1 MFTPQ
6 TFGNQILS
14 GGGKVARTEESKI
27 PEAQK
32 SDPKPKNENVSP
44 LIYPPDMRGD
54 SSRPCIVFC
63 AHERALSGITNQ
75 HRIWFPAPGSLAFGD
90 NADYAQTALG
100 IGGTAAAGAANLVSG
115 DSGANVFDKIV
126 QKAKNASSIGAL
138 QSAVI
143 ASAALPDGLQTAANL
158 GQGQV
163 INPNTN
169 TTFNANGVRQF
180 GFKFHMS
187 ARNEK
192 ESVLIRDIQSKFR
205 HFTYASRGGPNSAI
219 TLEYPPVWTIK
230 FMNMN
235 IGGGEENKFIPRIYS
250 CYCTAVNTTYNS
262 TGNIYFSDNA
272 PLECEIELQFTETRA
287 LNRTDIDNMEKAQL
301 GDERGI
307 DSGRPTFHGSE
318 PAPIKQK

>member
-1 MFTPQ
+1 MFIPLDNQ
-6 TFGNQILS
+6 NQILS
-14 GGGKVARTEESKI
+14 GAGDVARNEQFKI

-32 SDPKPKNENVSP
+32 PDPKPKNQNVAP

-54 SSRPCIVFC
+54 NRRPCIVFC
-63 AHERALSGITNQ
+63 AHERTLSGVTNQ

-90 NADYAQTALG
+90 SADFAQTDLG
-100 IGGTAAAGAANLVSG
+100 IGGTAAAGLAGLFSG
-115 DSGANVFDKIV
+115 DGSFTDKV
-126 QKAKNASSIGAL
+126 TQKVKNASSIQGIQA
-138 QSAVI
+138 AVI
-143 ASAALPDGLQTAANL
+143 ASSAVPDGLQTAVNL

-169 TTFNANGVRQF
+169 TTFNKNGVRQF

-187 ARNEK
+187 ARDEK

-205 HFTYASRGGPNSAI
+205 HFTYADRGGPNSAI

-235 IGGGEENKFIPRIYS
+235 VGGGEENKFIPRIYS
-250 CYCTAVNTTYNS
+250 CYCTSVNTTYNS

-287 LNRTDIDNMEKAQL
+287 LNRKDLDTMEKAQL

-307 DSGRPTFHGSE
+307 AGGRPVFHGSE
-318 PAPIKQK
+318 PAPITEK

>member
-1 MFTPQ
+1 MFIPLDNQ
-6 TFGNQILS
+6 NQILS
-14 GGGKVARTEESKI
+14 GGGDVARTENFKI

-32 SDPKPKNENVSP
+32 PDPKPKNQDVTP

-54 SSRPCIVFC
+54 NRRPCIVFC
-63 AHERALSGITNQ
+63 AHERTLSGITNQ

-90 NADYAQTALG
+90 SADFQQTDLG
-100 IGGTAAAGAANLVSG
+100 QSGTAAAGAAALF
-115 DSGANVFDKIV
+115 SGADGFVETVK
-126 QKAKNASSIGAL
+126 QKVKNAASVQGIQAAVL
-138 QSAVI
+138 MSAM
-143 ASAALPDGLQTAANL
+143 LPDGLQTAVNL

-169 TTFNANGVRQF
+169 TTFNKNGVRQF

-187 ARNEK
+187 ARDEA

-205 HFTYASRGGPNSAI
+205 HFTYADRGGPNSAI

-235 IGGGEENKFIPRIYS
+235 VGGGEENKFIPRIYS
-250 CYCTAVNTTYNS
+250 CYCTSVNTTYNS

-287 LNRTDIDNMEKAQL
+287 LNRKDLDTMEKAQL

-318 PAPIKQK
+318 PAPITQK

>member
-1 MFTPQ
+1 MFIPLDNQ
-6 TFGNQILS
+6 NQILS
-14 GGGKVARTEESKI
+14 GAGDVARTEQFKI

-32 SDPKPKNENVSP
+32 PDPKPKNQDVAP

-54 SSRPCIVFC
+54 NRRPCIVFC
-63 AHERALSGITNQ
+63 AHERTLSGVTNQ

-90 NADYAQTALG
+90 SADFAQTDLG
-100 IGGTAAAGAANLVSG
+100 IGGTAAAGLSSLFSG
-115 DSGANVFDKIV
+115 DGSFAEAVT
-126 QKAKNASSIGAL
+126 QKVKNASSVQGIQA
-138 QSAVI
+138 AVI
-143 ASAALPDGLQTAANL
+143 ASSIAPDGLQTAVNL

-169 TTFNANGVRQF
+169 TTFNKNGVRQF

-187 ARNEK
+187 ARDEK

-205 HFTYASRGGPNSAI
+205 HFTYADRGGPNSAI

-235 IGGGEENKFIPRIYS
+235 VGGGEENKFIPRIYS
-250 CYCTAVNTTYNS
+250 CYCTSVNTTYNS

-287 LNRTDIDNMEKAQL
+287 LNRKDLDTMEKAQL

-318 PAPIKQK
+318 PAPITQK